1 MCAVV
6 LGLDV
11 HVSECSLT
19 SVGVEVGVCERM
31 ILALGKRG
39 YVCNSIL
46 EYYYDC
52 CMLSTM
58 CNDLL
63 HLSKI
68 EFTPRTI

>member
-6 LGLDV
+6 LCLDV
-11 HVSECSLT
+11 HISECSLT

-31 ILALGKRG
+31 KLALGKEAMFA
-39 YVCNSIL
+39 NSIL
-46 EYYYDC
+46 EYYYYC

-58 CNDLL
+58 CNNLL

-68 EFTPRTI
+68 E